1 MVQQAEAEAIL
12 EQFLAHRQPEDRER
26 VVLQSVP
33 LVHFILGRLGITRDM
48 GTEYEDLVHQGLL
61 GLIDAVDRYDPSFG
75 TRFSTFASLRI
86 RGKVLDFIR
95 YSDWMPRSA
104 RRRVRSIQ
112 KSISTL
118 WLELQHE
125 PTEEEIARNLGIGL
139 DEVQQGLSDS
149 NRVFL
154 SLDAQTEVTEDED
167 GSLHERI
174 SDERQP
180 DPSNLAEETS
190 LIDSMADAIRKLPE
204 RDQTV
209 LSLYYYDDLTFR
221 EIGKVLDITELRV
234 CQIHARAIL
243 TLKAMMSNE

>member
-1 MVQQAEAEAIL
+1 MTLQAEAETIL
-12 EQFLAHRQPEDRER
+12 EQYLVHRRPEDRER

-33 LVHFILGRLGITRDM
+33 LVHYLLGRLGINREM

-61 GLIDAVDRYDPSFG
+61 GLIDAVDRYDPSYG
-75 TRFSTFASLRI
+75 TRFSTFASVRI
-86 RGKVLDFIR
+86 RGKILDYMR

-112 KSISTL
+112 KTVSTL
-118 WLELQHE
+118 WVELQRE
-125 PTEEEIARNLGIGL
+125 PTEEEIAVKLGLGL

-154 SLDAQTEVTEDED
+154 SLDNNTELVQDDE

-174 SDERQP
+174 CDEKQP
-180 DPSNLAEETS
+180 DPSGVAEES
-190 LIDSMADAIRKLPE
+190 DLVDGMADAIRLLPE
-204 RDQTV
+204 REQTI

-221 EIGKVLDITELRV
+221 EIGKVLDITESQV
-234 CQIHARAIL
+234 CQLHARAIL
-243 TLKAMMSNE
+243 NLKAIMNHE